1 MQEKFACF
9 SIVPGYGISIIRS
22 TDYINIASVLQV
34 EECEVGEVCVDQDNR
49 LVTTPAFMFEAT
61 FCQVKDT
68 FLFQT
73 PTLFLGG

>member
-1 MQEKFACF
+1 M
-9 SIVPGYGISIIRS
+9 
-22 TDYINIASVLQV
+22 LQV